1 MSWAE
6 FAKLIFQVA
15 RANEEKYDLH
25 IKIQKIEPVLSS
37 EFPSVAV
44 RPKNSRLSG
53 EKVKQSLGIELPMV
67 EDSLK
72 VCLQKI
78 YLP

>member
-37 EFPSVAV
+37 
-44 RPKNSRLSG
+44 LST
-53 EKVKQSLGIELPMV
+53 ENLFAIVLNP
-67 EDSLK
+67 LK
-72 VCLQKI
+72 MK
-78 YLP
+78 